1 MIKVKSP
8 HFLLGTFLCAL
19 TRMLSIKS
27 RPLRVV
33 ILLQLAFSLLAAI
46 LCGLHSGV
54 DAAASG
60 FLGAIISV
68 VAGTAYA
75 ILISKHRGY
84 SANEVLRVALR
95 AEAVKIF
102 VIVMLLWAV
111 FAVFKGLHPV
121 MFIGSF
127 VVAVLMSGMALFVPE
142 KINR

>member
-1 MIKVKSP
+1 MIKVESS
-8 HFLLGTFLCAL
+8 HFLLGTFLCSL

-33 ILLQLAFSLLAAI
+33 IFMQLIFSLLAAVV
-46 LCGLHSGV
+46 CGLHSGV
-54 DAAASG
+54 DAAVSG

-68 VAGTAYA
+68 IAGIAYA
-75 ILISKHRGY
+75 VLISKHRGY
-84 SANEVLRVALR
+84 SAGEVLRVALR

-102 VIVMLLWAV
+102 IVVMLLWAV
-111 FAVFKGLHPV
+111 FAMFKGLHPV

-127 VVAVLMSGMALFVPE
+127 VVAVLISGMALFVPE